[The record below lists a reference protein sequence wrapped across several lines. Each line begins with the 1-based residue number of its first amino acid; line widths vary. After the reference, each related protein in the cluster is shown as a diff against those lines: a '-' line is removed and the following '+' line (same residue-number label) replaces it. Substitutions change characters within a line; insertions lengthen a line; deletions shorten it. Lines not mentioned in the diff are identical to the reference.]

1 MKIFT
6 VVAAVFIASCAHSS
20 PSAEAARDRDAM
32 TTPHP
37 EIVGRALA
45 KEGRFI
51 EAGFYLEAA
60 LAAGS
65 NEREVLPL
73 LIAAQVHADRLRAA
87 KENALRLREIVGSN
101 RALDALIQLLERY
114 TPELHQTNQKE
125 VLP

>member
-1 MKIFT
+1 MKIST
-6 VVAAVFIASCAHSS
+6 VVAAVFIASCAQSS
-20 PSAEAARDRDAM
+20 PSADAARIRDAM
-32 TTPHP
+32 TPAHP
-37 EIVGRALA
+37 EIVGRALL

-65 NEREVLPL
+65 SEREVLPL
-73 LIAAQVHADRLRAA
+73 LIVAEVHADRLRAA

-101 RALDALIQLLERY
+101 RALDALIKLLARY
-114 TPELHQTNQKE
+114 TPELHQKDPKE